1 MGMTPLQN
9 LNWDS
14 IDKNTPEGQALC
26 TAVCMIAQMAFPKS
40 KPGLVLEVIKDIRLY
55 PLVNETLP
63 ETMER
68 IVLEYQKKHN

>member
-1 MGMTPLQN
+1 MRTLEN

-14 IDKNTPEGQALC
+14 IDKSIPEGQALC

-40 KPGLVLEVIKDIRLY
+40 KPGLVLEVVKDVRLY
-55 PLVNETLP
+55 PLVNESLK

-68 IVLEYQKKHN
+68 IVEQYQKKYN

>member
-1 MGMTPLQN
+1 MKTLEN

-26 TAVCMIAQMAFPKS
+26 TAVCVIAQMAFPKS
-40 KPGLVLEVIKDIRLY
+40 KPGLVLEVIKDVRLH

-63 ETMER
+63 QTMER
-68 IVLEYQKKHN
+68 IVTEYQNKYN

>member
-1 MGMTPLQN
+1 MRTLEN

-14 IDKNTPEGQALC
+14 IDKSTPEGQALC

-40 KPGLVLEVIKDIRLY
+40 KPGLVLEVVKDVRLY
-55 PLVNETLP
+55 PLVNESLK

-68 IVLEYQKKHN
+68 IVEQYQKKYN

>member
-1 MGMTPLQN
+1 MRTLEN
-9 LNWDS
+9 LNWDL

-26 TAVCMIAQMAFPKS
+26 TAVCMIAQMAFPNS
-40 KPGLVLEVIKDIRLY
+40 KPDMVLEVVKDIRLY

-68 IVLEYQKKHN
+68 IVTEYQKKHN